1 MVKVRVRRRVCGDR
15 VVQEVESKKK
25 GNRER
30 VRERKGQNETYLV
43 EVEDKVKLTDIIEER
58 V

>member
-1 MVKVRVRRRVCGDR
+1 MCGVR